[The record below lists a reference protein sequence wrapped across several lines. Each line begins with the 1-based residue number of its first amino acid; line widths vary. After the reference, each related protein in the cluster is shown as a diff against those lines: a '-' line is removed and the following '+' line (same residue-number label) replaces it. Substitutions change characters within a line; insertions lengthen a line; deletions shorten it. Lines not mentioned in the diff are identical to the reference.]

1 MALKD
6 AYRVHN
12 PQLAQAD
19 VVVLP
24 DSCDPACPPG
34 SYYLST
40 SITGTI
46 VEPEGTG
53 HDDHGTS
60 YNDPNYWD
68 FCTAGAATAT
78 LYYWKPSNVT
88 TTNWWATGRFHEP
101 ALNNTGHSATT
112 YWAVTDSQ
120 YGMTVHGRS
129 YLMYLAEYVK
139 PPSYAYPGEVNFSKS
154 SGPYGTLLDLRD
166 ALNWEASGHNAST
179 WQNYFYQDV
188 YRTSLTQSSLHIKI
202 AVDIGL
208 DHVSPVVFAMTDY
221 LPNWNHSGI
230 LHAITITGYN
240 DYGSTYTYV
249 DTCSQN
255 CRYGYGTTGG
265 TFTISQTA
273 LWNAVNNGPNT
284 AGIDW

>member
-1 MALKD
+1 MPRRIAVAVTAMVLANALVAPVSASVDPTFSRGIGPAQWSRSTLVQDPSWVALKD

-129 YLMYLAEYVK
+129 YLMYLAELNR
-139 PPSYAYPGEVNFSKS
+139 PGLRGDSADWIS
-154 SGPYGTLLDLRD
+154 RCLD
-166 ALNWEASGHNAST
+166 
-179 WQNYFYQDV
+179 
-188 YRTSLTQSSLHIKI
+188 
-202 AVDIGL
+202 
-208 DHVSPVVFAMTDY
+208 
-221 LPNWNHSGI
+221 
-230 LHAITITGYN
+230 
-240 DYGSTYTYV
+240 
-249 DTCSQN
+249 
-255 CRYGYGTTGG
+255 GG
-265 TFTISQTA
+265 A
-273 LWNAVNNGPNT
+273 
-284 AGIDW
+284 